1 MTAHRPLPLSSRTGA
16 PSKTAASVRSPAGF
30 TLIEVILATAVSA
43 VVLVVIQTVFFGALR
58 LRTTTSDRIEADLA
72 LHRTLE
78 IVQRDLRG
86 IMLPGGTLSGEL
98 QTSLNLSLSSN
109 VAGERIGPDF
119 YCDTGR
125 IDAWSPFADV
135 QRVAYYLAP
144 TSGGGNTFE
153 LVRSVSRNLLPAL
166 AESSEEQTLL
176 GRIAH
181 AGFEFFDGSGWTPDW
196 DSAVTATLPTAIR
209 FSIQLVASEA
219 NGQAG
224 QPIELVVPVFV
235 TSPGSVTP
243 SLAAASP

>member
-1 MTAHRPLPLSSRTGA
+1 MTAA
-16 PSKTAASVRSPAGF
+16 IRSARGF
-30 TLIEVILATAVSA
+30 TLIEVLLATAVSA

-78 IVQRDLRG
+78 MVQRDLRG

-98 QTSLNLSLSSN
+98 QTSLDLSLTSS

-135 QRVAYYLAP
+135 QRVAYYLVP
-144 TSGGGNTFE
+144 TSGGTNTFD

-176 GRIAH
+176 GRIAT
-181 AGFEFFDGSGWTPDW
+181 AGFEFFDGSDWTADW

-209 FSIQLVASEA
+209 FYIQLIASDA
-219 NGQAG
+219 NGEAG
-224 QPIELVVPVFV
+224 QPIELVVPVLV
-235 TSPGSVTP
+235 TSPGSATT

>member
-1 MTAHRPLPLSSRTGA
+1 MSARSPFPPLSRAHAKFDAAAFSRST
-16 PSKTAASVRSPAGF
+16 VGF

-43 VVLVVIQTVFFGALR
+43 VVLVVIQSVFFGALR

-98 QTSLNLSLSSN
+98 QTSLDLSLTAS
-109 VAGERIGPDF
+109 VDGERIGPEF

-144 TSGGGNTFE
+144 TSGGSSTFE

-176 GRIAH
+176 DRITH
-181 AGFEFFDGSGWTPDW
+181 AGFEFFDGSDWTPDW

-209 FSIQLVASEA
+209 FYLQLAASDID
-219 NGQAG
+219 GQAG
-224 QPIELVVPVFV
+224 QPIELVVPVLV
-235 TSPGSVTP
+235 TSAGSAAT
-243 SLAAASP
+243 SLAAVSP